1 MSRGSLASRREV
13 VSLVRPVALVRE
25 VSLTVMLLLTEMRLR
40 PSREEASGGTESLA
54 QYNDKND
61 RQYLW

>member
-1 MSRGSLASRREV
+1 M
-13 VSLVRPVALVRE
+13 VRPVALVRE